1 MGKYER
7 IKNLREDKDLTQKQ
21 LADALFMQLTQ
32 YRRYESGEREIPLE
46 LAISLSE
53 FYTVPI
59 DYIAGVSDKI
69 IISDTALTAD
79 EANLLRN
86 FRKLQRS
93 DRKRLLEISEI
104 MKN

>member
-7 IKNLREDKDLTQKQ
+7 IKNLREDKDLTQRQ
-21 LADALFMQLTQ
+21 LAEALFMQLTQ
-32 YRRYESGEREIPLE
+32 YRRYETGEREIPLE

-53 FYTVPI
+53 FYNVPI
-59 DYIAGVSDKI
+59 DYIAGISDKI
-69 IISDTALTAD
+69 NISDTALTAE
-79 EANLLRN
+79 EAILLNN

-93 DRKRLLEISEI
+93 DKKRLIEISEI

>member
-7 IKNLREDKDLTQKQ
+7 IKNLREDKDLTQRQ
-21 LADALFMQLTQ
+21 LAEALFMQLTQ
-32 YRRYESGEREIPLE
+32 YRRYETGEREIPLE

-53 FYTVPI
+53 FYNVPI
-59 DYIAGVSDKI
+59 DYIAGISDKI
-69 IISDTALTAD
+69 NISGTALTAE
-79 EANLLRN
+79 EAILLNN

-93 DRKRLLEISEI
+93 DKKRLIEISEI